1 MDDLRLPQKTLN
13 DYFELLDYQRDFL
26 ALKAACEQMQ
36 AKLAKI
42 KIATSDPDS
51 VDNIIDDETSSFTTT
66 YSSEKIEQ
74 LFGSITNGMVSAKEK
89 IVTAINAKKPSC
101 NAKVSDTWDL
111 LSFYISLMGNLQFAF
126 TETVLN
132 KIRVSSL
139 VKYINADLNLNY
151 GGMVNPYVYKPLYD
165 TSNTSTI
172 VINTIS
178 VSTTA
183 ISKVSTPNLEIYLG
197 NIRVF

>member
-42 KIATSDPDS
+42 KIATNDPDS
-51 VDNIIDDETSSFTTT
+51 VDNIIDDAASSLTTT
-66 YSSEKIEQ
+66 YSSEKIVE
-74 LFGSITNGMVSAKEK
+74 LFGSITNDTVTAKEK

-111 LSFYISLMGNLQFAF
+111 LSFYISLMGNLQFNF
-126 TETVLN
+126 KETVLN
-132 KIRVSSL
+132 KVRMTSLIPNVNSSF
-139 VKYINADLNLNY
+139 KTTYN
-151 GGMVNPYVYKPLYD
+151 GMTNPYIYKPMQV
-165 TSNTSTI
+165 NTSVQMSNDFKSIQPRIDANVKATSI
-172 VINTIS
+172 
-178 VSTTA
+178 A
-183 ISKVSTPNLEIYLG
+183 IFLG
-197 NIRVF
+197 NVQIY